1 RFTGLSNPHQTTP
14 THEALETLTSV
25 PTYIN
30 QHEQI
35 RNPKQLQE
43 VLEGCCV
50 FRLRR
55 RAAHVS
61 CTSPKTHALCIKS

>member
-1 RFTGLSNPHQTTP
+1 MFGFRFALSLRVFGAFLNPHILSSLGGARFTGLSNPHQTTP

-35 RNPKQLQE
+35 RNPKQL
-43 VLEGCCV
+43 
-50 FRLRR
+50 R
-55 RAAHVS
+55 
-61 CTSPKTHALCIKS
+61 